1 MNRTARR
8 GEGFEL
14 SVSNPKDVA
23 PFEEFSW
30 PSPCSIGQI
39 QPPPARPFTMDVIQ
53 NKVAESGI
61 EVDNLEAFLPEAPIS
76 EIDLAEF
83 LAGGFILREKDFR
96 AAVKGY
102 DWKAFDGHHVGIF
115 CSTDAIIPTW
125 AYMLVGVHLDGIA
138 ASVTAGREADIREA
152 LMRERLSTHD
162 WDQYKDTIV
171 VLKGCGSDLITPA
184 AYVLATSHLQQ
195 VARKMMYGEPCSS
208 VPIWRR
214 PAGA

>member
-1 MNRTARR
+1 
-8 GEGFEL
+8 
-14 SVSNPKDVA
+14 
-23 PFEEFSW
+23 
-30 PSPCSIGQI
+30 
-39 QPPPARPFTMDVIQ
+39 MDVIQ
-53 NKVAESGI
+53 NKVAKSGI
-61 EVDNLEAFLPEAPIS
+61 EVVNLEAFLPEAPIS

-171 VLKGCGSDLITPA
+171 VLKGCGSDPDHACGLRSRDVP
-184 AYVLATSHLQQ
+184 LATSGPQDD
-195 VARKMMYGEPCSS
+195 V
-208 VPIWRR
+208 RR
-214 PAGA
+214 AVFVRPYLAPASRSLMVR

>member
-1 MNRTARR
+1 
-8 GEGFEL
+8 
-14 SVSNPKDVA
+14 
-23 PFEEFSW
+23 
-30 PSPCSIGQI
+30 
-39 QPPPARPFTMDVIQ
+39 MDVIQ

-61 EVDNLEAFLPEAPIS
+61 EVVNLESFLPEAPIS